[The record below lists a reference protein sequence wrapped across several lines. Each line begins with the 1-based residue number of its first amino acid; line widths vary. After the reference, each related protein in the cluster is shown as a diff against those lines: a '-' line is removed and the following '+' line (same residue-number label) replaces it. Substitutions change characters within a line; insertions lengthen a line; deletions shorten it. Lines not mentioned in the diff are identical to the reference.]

1 MKARLA
7 EQLPLWMTPT
17 EVVVINAMPRTPTGK
32 LHRSTL
38 RDSYPVR
45 DRDPALTTS
54 QIETKEPVNMKEI
67 TTDPGLDK
75 MRSLWAKVGHIK
87 ENQIEASSRWAE
99 IGGDSLSAIALVRE
113 ARKAGFELS
122 TAKIMSGLTLLDASH
137 QRRQNHLEP
146 EEHPD
151 QKHLRHQGDVKLY
164 PLTDFQVAY
173 SPTAEHKFRV
183 WEYRISLRGDFGLD
197 RLRTALE
204 SLIRGTESLRTS
216 IVEDAT
222 GTLKQKILP
231 VESEVWKGRIREGS
245 NTSGHNFL
253 TTPVLFL
260 MPDQVDASARELT
273 FSIHIGHIIFDG
285 ISWDLILKDIASA
298 YAHDGVISTRPSF
311 TGYLQSRLLQ
321 RSPDSYEYWRNLL
334 QGSSPS
340 PCIPLKSPSAR
351 PDPNN
356 IEPFSNEHIFDRI
369 LNISSDETQ
378 LHFPASVVCQVAWAI
393 TLNCVTRHPDVI
405 FGYLFHGRDENITE
419 SEQIIGCC
427 TTIVPARIQ
436 LDETMTSVS
445 LLDHV
450 QKQVHSSS
458 THSHLGS
465 HTIAQSCTD
474 WPRSEEWYYHRFA
487 LLHQNVPE
495 PVSLPVGDLGYMHIK
510 NVTTNRR
517 YPSEFH
523 ITTVAAGS
531 NILLFKLRIRKDL
544 YRHEDGSAVAD
555 AFSLAAKMVVAGTST
570 VGQIRDALLTKHP
583 IPRMWVE
590 PSISH

>member
-1 MKARLA
+1 
-7 EQLPLWMTPT
+7 
-17 EVVVINAMPRTPTGK
+17 
-32 LHRSTL
+32 
-38 RDSYPVR
+38 
-45 DRDPALTTS
+45 
-54 QIETKEPVNMKEI
+54 
-67 TTDPGLDK
+67 
-75 MRSLWAKVGHIK
+75 
-87 ENQIEASSRWAE
+87 
-99 IGGDSLSAIALVRE
+99 
-113 ARKAGFELS
+113 
-122 TAKIMSGLTLLDASH
+122 
-137 QRRQNHLEP
+137 
-146 EEHPD
+146 
-151 QKHLRHQGDVKLY
+151 
-164 PLTDFQVAY
+164 
-173 SPTAEHKFRV
+173 
-183 WEYRISLRGDFGLD
+183 
-197 RLRTALE
+197 
-204 SLIRGTESLRTS
+204 
-216 IVEDAT
+216 VEDAT